1 LEFVHEAAG
10 GRTHSKFQ
18 IPNSKL
24 QKSSAAADNPTVRTL
39 LVADQSVTIRR
50 VIELT
55 FADQDVRVVA
65 VADGNR
71 AIERLEAAPPDIV
84 LADAS
89 MPGRDGYEVAR
100 YVKQSP
106 RLSHIPVLLLAGA
119 FESIDR
125 HRAEEAGCDGFL
137 AKPLEPQLVVSR
149 VQELLGRTHSVA
161 APREGDTGVAAR
173 VEELDEYF
181 DRLDAAFAN
190 RLRGSADPVAPDAP
204 AASAPASIDQTAGEQ
219 ADTDSADAGAAGD
232 SAASTP
238 VPGPALPG
246 LADAFAA
253 LLAAEGHEQAANDD
267 ASSGGPAA
275 DLVDQVTRRVLA
287 HLSENVVRET
297 VTAVVT
303 EVAERLVREEI
314 ERIKA
319 AIK

>member
-1 LEFVHEAAG
+1 LFAA
-10 GRTHSKFQ
+10 
-18 IPNSKL
+18 P
-24 QKSSAAADNPTVRTL
+24 DNPHVHTL
-39 LVADQSVTIRR
+39 LLADQSVTIHR

-65 VADGNR
+65 VDDGNQ

-100 YVKQSP
+100 YVKQSA

-137 AKPLEPQLVVSR
+137 AKPFEPQLVVSR
-149 VQELLGRTHSVA
+149 VQELLGRPRSVPASVA
-161 APREGDTGVAAR
+161 SDAGMAAR
-173 VEELDEYF
+173 VDELDQYF

-190 RLRGSADPVAPDAP
+190 RLSASAAPVGPDAADASVP
-204 AASAPASIDQTAGEQ
+204 AAANQ
-219 ADTDSADAGAAGD
+219 ADAGPAAAESADGGATRD
-232 SAASTP
+232 TAASP
-238 VPGPALPG
+238 PLPGASLGG

-253 LLAAEGHEQAANDD
+253 LLAADRRDQPSRAG
-267 ASSGGPAA
+267 ASSEPTAD
-275 DLVDQVTRRVLA
+275 DLVEQVTRRVLA
-287 HLSENVVRET
+287 QLSENVVRET
-297 VTAVVT
+297 VTAIVT
-303 EVAERLVREEI
+303 DVAERLVREEI

>member
-1 LEFVHEAAG
+1 VH
-10 GRTHSKFQ
+10 
-18 IPNSKL
+18 
-24 QKSSAAADNPTVRTL
+24 TL
-39 LVADQSVTIRR
+39 LLADQSVTIRR

-65 VADGNR
+65 VDNGNQ

-106 RLSHIPVLLLAGA
+106 RLSHIPVLLLASA

-137 AKPLEPQLVVSR
+137 AKPFEPPLVVSR
-149 VQELLGRTHSVA
+149 VQELLGRPRSAPASVA
-161 APREGDTGVAAR
+161 GDGGTAAR
-173 VEELDEYF
+173 VEELDQYF
-181 DRLDAAFAN
+181 NRLDARFAS
-190 RLRGSADPVAPDAP
+190 RLSASAEPVAPDAEAATAPP
-204 AASAPASIDQTAGEQ
+204 AVNPTEGAAPAEEPADGGTAT
-219 ADTDSADAGAAGD
+219 DT
-232 SAASTP
+232 AASTKM
-238 VPGPALPG
+238 PGPGLAG

-253 LLAAEGHEQAANDD
+253 LLAADRRDQASRAS
-267 ASSGGPAA
+267 ASSERVLD
-275 DLVDQVTRRVLA
+275 DLVEQVTRRVLA

>member
-1 LEFVHEAAG
+1 ML
-10 GRTHSKFQ
+10 Q
-18 IPNSKL
+18 NSA
-24 QKSSAAADNPTVRTL
+24 AAADNPDVHTL
-39 LVADQSVTIRR
+39 LLADQSVTIRR

-55 FADQDVRVVA
+55 FAGRDVRVVA
-65 VADGNR
+65 VDDGNQ

-125 HRAEEAGCDGFL
+125 DRAQEAGCEGFL
-137 AKPLEPQLVVSR
+137 AKPFEPQLVVSR
-149 VQELLGRTHSVA
+149 VQELLGRPRSVPA
-161 APREGDTGVAAR
+161 SVEGDAGVAAR
-173 VEELDEYF
+173 VEVLDQYF

-190 RLRGSADPVAPDAP
+190 RLTASADPVAPDSGL
-204 AASAPASIDQTAGEQ
+204 ASAAPPLNQTEGGQPQ
-219 ADTDSADAGAAGD
+219 AEADSEVGATMDSAVPA
-232 SAASTP
+232 P
-238 VPGPALPG
+238 PPPGPAYPG

-253 LLAAEGHEQAANDD
+253 LLAADQRQQESPAD
-267 ASSGGPAA
+267 ASSGRPAD
-275 DLVDQVTRRVLA
+275 DLVEHVTRRVLA

-297 VTAVVT
+297 VTAIVT

-319 AIK
+319 ALK